1 MSFKKNKY
9 IVIKNAVSKELVN
22 FVYRYFLMKRE
33 VARTLFDTTT
43 IPLFSQYFG
52 TWADNQVP
60 NTYSNS
66 Q

>member
-33 VARTLFDTTT
+33 VARKLFDTTT

-52 TWADNQVP
+52 NFYLLWK
-60 NTYSNS
+60 NT
-66 Q
+66 QI

>member
-1 MSFKKNKY
+1 
-9 IVIKNAVSKELVN
+9 
-22 FVYRYFLMKRE
+22 MKRE

-60 NTYSNS
+60 NTYSHYS
-66 Q
+66 DIAMETLLEKLLPVMEK